1 MLIDWFTVGA
11 QALNFL
17 ILVWLLKR
25 FLYRPVLDAIDA
37 REKGIA
43 AELADAGA
51 KQAAARKESDEFR
64 HKNREFDAQRA
75 ALLKGATE
83 AADAEHRRLLDGVRK
98 DADAAR
104 AARRDALRTEQRDL
118 SREIVRWTQTEV
130 FAIARKA
137 LTGLAGAGLEERMC
151 DVFVQRLRGLTGT
164 AKDQLGTA
172 LKAAHRPVAVRAAF
186 DLPPAQQRGIQ
197 TAVNETFSADIP
209 LQFET
214 VPELVSGIELSA
226 NGQKVAWSIGEYL
239 GTLERSAGDLLNR
252 EESADDQP
260 ASPPEPK
267 AGPKPEPKAVVKS
280 PPTKPAA
287 KADAKPTPKP

>member
-1 MLIDWFTVGA
+1 MLIDWFTVAA

-17 ILVWLLKR
+17 MLVWLLKR

-37 REKGIA
+37 RERGIA
-43 AELADAGA
+43 AELADAAA
-51 KQAAARKESDEFR
+51 KKADARKERDEFE

-75 ALLKGATE
+75 ALVKG
-83 AADAEHRRLLDGVRK
+83 AADAAAAERERLLDGARK

-104 AARRDALRTEQRDL
+104 ATRQDDLRSEQRDL
-118 SREIVRWTQTEV
+118 SREIVRWTRTEV

-137 LTGLAGAGLEERMC
+137 LAGLADASLDERMC
-151 DVFVQRLRGLTGT
+151 DVFVQRLRGLTGV
-164 AKDQLGTA
+164 AKDQLGAA
-172 LKAAHRPVAVRAAF
+172 LKTAHRPAAVRTAF

-197 TAVNETFSADIP
+197 TAVNETFAADVP

-239 GTLERSAGDLLNR
+239 GTLERSAGDLLKK
-252 EESADDQP
+252 EEPADEQP
-260 ASPPEPK
+260 ALEPAPKAEPK
-267 AGPKPEPKAVVKS
+267 AGVKSQPAKPEPKAN
-280 PPTKPAA
+280 
-287 KADAKPTPKP
+287 PKPNPKP